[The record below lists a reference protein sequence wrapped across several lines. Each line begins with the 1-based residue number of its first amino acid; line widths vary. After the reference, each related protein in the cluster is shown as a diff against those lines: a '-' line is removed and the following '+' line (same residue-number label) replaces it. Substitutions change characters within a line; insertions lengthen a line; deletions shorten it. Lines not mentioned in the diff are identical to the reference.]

1 MDTLIQSALSNS
13 NEFASWVST
22 TAMTEYLS
30 KAIFDDVAWLV
41 LAAILLLVCIIVL
54 ACYHREWQKF
64 KRDNWILH
72 IDADYSYYKRSSI
85 DNYNEAQNYGFFHW
99 LFSYT
104 EHFGLGM
111 FLGFMI
117 GGIVI
122 IVFGATT
129 ELIQVW
135 CYPNAYV
142 LSHILSY
149 IK

>member
-1 MDTLIQSALSNS
+1 MDALIQSALANG
-13 NEFASWVST
+13 NNFASWVST

-30 KAIFDDVAWLV
+30 KAIFDDIAWLV
-41 LAAILLLVCIIVL
+41 LAAILLLVCVIVL
-54 ACYHREWQKF
+54 ACYRREWKKF
-64 KRDNWILH
+64 KSNNLVMRMDTN
-72 IDADYSYYKRSSI
+72 YSYYTRSSV
-85 DNYNEAQNYGFFHW
+85 DDYNEAQNYGFFHW

-104 EHFGLGM
+104 EHWGLGM

-117 GGIVI
+117 GGIVV

-129 ELIQVW
+129 DLIQVA